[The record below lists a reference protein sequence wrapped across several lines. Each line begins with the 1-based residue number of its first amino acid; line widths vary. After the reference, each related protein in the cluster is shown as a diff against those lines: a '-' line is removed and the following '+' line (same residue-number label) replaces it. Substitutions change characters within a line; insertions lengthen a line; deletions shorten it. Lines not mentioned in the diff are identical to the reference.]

1 MIMIGGYYDNDA
13 VQSTAVVEPVV
24 QFVSTAVVEPVV
36 QFVAIYE

>member
-1 MIMIGGYYDNDA
+1 MIGGYYDNDA

-24 QFVSTAVVEPVV
+24 QFVSTAVEPVV